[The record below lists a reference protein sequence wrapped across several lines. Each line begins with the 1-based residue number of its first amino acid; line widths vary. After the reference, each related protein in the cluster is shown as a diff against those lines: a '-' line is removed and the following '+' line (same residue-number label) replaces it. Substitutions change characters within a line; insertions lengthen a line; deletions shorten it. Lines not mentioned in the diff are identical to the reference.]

1 MSRGAKKHMK
11 RLNAPKHWMLSKM
24 GGVFAP
30 KPAAGPHK
38 NRECLPLSI
47 ILRNRL
53 KYALTRK
60 ESSMIVMQRLVKV
73 DNKVRTELN
82 FPAGFCGTCNGE
94 DGGPRSPPP
103 PPPPPA
109 RADVISLEKSK
120 EKFRLLYDTKGRFVL
135 HKVGDGEATFKLCRI
150 VADGTSAKT
159 VPYIVTHDGRTL
171 RYPDPAIKVNDT
183 VKLDLTDGKVKDF
196 IKFEV
201 GNTVMVTKGGN
212 TGRVGVIVQRE
223 AHPGSFD
230 IVKIKDAAGHVFA
243 TRLSNAFVIGK
254 GASAK
259 DALITLPRGQGV
271 KRDIFQERDARMR
284 AAKD

>member
-1 MSRGAKKHMK
+1 M
-11 RLNAPKHWMLSKM
+11 P
-24 GGVFAP
+24 
-30 KPAAGPHK
+30 
-38 NRECLPLSI
+38 
-47 ILRNRL
+47 
-53 KYALTRK
+53 
-60 ESSMIVMQRLVKV
+60 
-73 DNKVRTELN
+73 
-82 FPAGFCGTCNGE
+82 
-94 DGGPRSPPP
+94 
-103 PPPPPA
+103 
-109 RADVISLEKSK
+109 ADVISLDKSK

-135 HKVGDGEATFKLCRI
+135 HKVGDGEASFKLCRI
-150 VADGTSAKT
+150 VSDGTSAKS

-183 VKLDLTDGKVKDF
+183 VKLDLTDGKVKEF

-243 TRLSNAFVIGK
+243 TRLANAFVIGK

-259 DALITLPRGQGV
+259 DALISLPRGQGV
-271 KRDIFQERDARMR
+271 KRDIFQERDARLR
-284 AAKD
+284 AGKD